1 MSNTIHLTISRDYV
15 VKWGV
20 WESARELIQNAL
32 DTKKYKITYTENEVT
47 ITTHAGAL
55 DRRNLLLGVSSK
67 RDDDS
72 SIGTYGEGFKL
83 AMLVMLREGK
93 SISIKNGKDLW
104 TPHFSH
110 HPDLN
115 HECLALS
122 IFEGAVEGDADTVT
136 FTVGNLSTAEIA
148 EIQSKT
154 LHNFDTDL
162 IEAEDNGSFCW
173 STQRGEASK
182 LYVGSLYV
190 CDLGEKFMLSYNFA
204 PNILHLDRDRQSVS
218 DFHLSLQATR
228 MMATAGSYELLAALA
243 EDGAEDV
250 SDYFTVETRYGSR
263 ESRSEALSGDIRDV
277 VSKSFVKNHGL
288 NAYPINANMNEA
300 QKRVQT
306 VKAVDAGLIPV
317 VVKQGYYN
325 LLNKDI
331 TDKNVSD
338 FKSFNLSNEILKF
351 YDENKGQLRGK
362 PRRALEKI
370 IATIELYEGKRELPP
385 EIKEKVVIEKA
396 AAPSV
401 ASSDSAPDLYPLFE
415 RDPFDDIPF

>member
-32 DTKKYKITYTENEVT
+32 DTKKYKITYTDSEVT

-93 SISIKNGKDLW
+93 SITIKNGKDLW

-110 HPDLN
+110 HPDLH

-136 FTVGNLSTAEIA
+136 FTVGNLSKAEIA

-162 IEAEDNGSFCW
+162 IEAQSNGSFCW
-173 STQRGEASK
+173 STPRNEPSK

-190 CDLGEKFMLSYNFA
+190 CDLGNKYMLSYNFA

-218 DFHLSLQATR
+218 DFHLALEATR
-228 MMATAGSYELLAALA
+228 MMAMDEKYELLAELA
-243 EDGAEDV
+243 ENGAEDV
-250 SDYFTVETRYGSR
+250 SDYFTVETTYGSR
-263 ESRSEALSGDIRDV
+263 SSRSEELSPDIRDV
-277 VSKSFVKNHGL
+277 VSENFVKNNGL

-306 VKAVDAGLIPV
+306 VKALDAGLVPV

-325 LLNKDI
+325 LLKKDI
-331 TDKNVSD
+331 TEKNVSD
-338 FKSFNLSNEILKF
+338 FKSFNLTQEILKF
-351 YDENKGQLRGK
+351 YDENKSQLRGK

-370 IATIELYEGKRELPP
+370 IETIELYEGKRELPV
-385 EIKEKVVIEKA
+385 EIKAKVVVDKPVAPILVSSPPMPAIEI
-396 AAPSV
+396 
-401 ASSDSAPDLYPLFE
+401 
-415 RDPFDDIPF
+415 DPFDDIPF

>member
-32 DTKKYKITYTENEVT
+32 DTKKYKITYTDNEVT
-47 ITTHAGAL
+47 ITTYAGAL
-55 DRRNLLLGVSSK
+55 DRRNLLLGVTSK

-110 HPDLN
+110 HPELH

-136 FTVGNLSTAEIA
+136 FTVGNLSAAEIA

-154 LHNFDTDL
+154 LHNFNTDN
-162 IEAEDNGSFCW
+162 IEAEHNGSFCW
-173 STQRGEASK
+173 DTPRGENSK

-190 CDLGEKFMLSYNFA
+190 CDLGKKFMMSYNFA

-218 DFHLSLQATR
+218 DFHLALEATR
-228 MMATAGSYELLAALA
+228 MMAMSGNYELLAYLA
-243 EDGAEDV
+243 ENSADDV
-250 SDYFTVETRYGSR
+250 SDYYSVETSYSSS
-263 ESRSEALSGDIRDV
+263 SRSEEMNPDIRDV
-277 VSKSFVKNHGL
+277 VSEGFVKSHGL
-288 NAYPINANMNEA
+288 NAYPINANMNEV

-306 VKAVDAGLIPV
+306 MKAVDAGLTPV

-325 LLNKDI
+325 LLKKDL
-331 TDKNVSD
+331 TEKKVSD
-338 FKSFNLSNEILKF
+338 FKAFNLSNEILKF
-351 YDENKGQLRGK
+351 YDENKNQLRGK

-370 IATIELYEGKRELPP
+370 IETIELYEGKRELPV
-385 EIKEKVVIEKA
+385 EIKEKVVMDQKREI
-396 AAPSV
+396 PPMV
-401 ASSDSAPDLYPLFE
+401 SSSPIPPPVLDFDPL
-415 RDPFDDIPF
+415 DDIPF

>member
-32 DTKKYKITYTENEVT
+32 DTKKYKITYTENEIT

-104 TPHFSH
+104 TPHFSN

-136 FTVGNLSTAEIA
+136 FTVGNLSAAEIA

-162 IEAEDNGSFCW
+162 IEAEHNGSFC
-173 STQRGEASK
+173 
-182 LYVGSLYV
+182 
-190 CDLGEKFMLSYNFA
+190 
-204 PNILHLDRDRQSVS
+204 
-218 DFHLSLQATR
+218 
-228 MMATAGSYELLAALA
+228 
-243 EDGAEDV
+243 
-250 SDYFTVETRYGSR
+250 
-263 ESRSEALSGDIRDV
+263 
-277 VSKSFVKNHGL
+277 
-288 NAYPINANMNEA
+288 
-300 QKRVQT
+300 
-306 VKAVDAGLIPV
+306 
-317 VVKQGYYN
+317 
-325 LLNKDI
+325 
-331 TDKNVSD
+331 
-338 FKSFNLSNEILKF
+338 
-351 YDENKGQLRGK
+351 
-362 PRRALEKI
+362 
-370 IATIELYEGKRELPP
+370 
-385 EIKEKVVIEKA
+385 
-396 AAPSV
+396 
-401 ASSDSAPDLYPLFE
+401 
-415 RDPFDDIPF
+415 

>member
-15 VKWGV
+15 VKWGI

-32 DTKKYKITYTENEVT
+32 DTKKYKITYTESELT
-47 ITTHAGAL
+47 ITTNAGSL

-93 SISIKNGKDLW
+93 SITIKNGKDLW

-110 HPDLN
+110 HPDLH

-136 FTVGNLSTAEIA
+136 FTIGNLSKSEIT

-162 IEAEDNGSFCW
+162 IEAEDKGSFCW
-173 STQRGEASK
+173 STPRDMPSK

-190 CDLGEKFMLSYNFA
+190 CNLGKKYMMSYNFA

-218 DFHLSLQATR
+218 DFHLALEATR
-228 MMATAGSYELLAALA
+228 MLAVSGNYELLAELA
-243 EDGAEDV
+243 EKGAEDV
-250 SDYFTVETRYGSR
+250 SDYYTVETTYASR
-263 ESRSEALSGDIRDV
+263 ESRSEELNPDIRDV
-277 VSKSFVKNHGL
+277 VSEGFVKNHGL

-325 LLNKDI
+325 LLKKEI
-331 TDKNVSD
+331 TEKNVSD
-338 FKSFNLSNEILKF
+338 FKSFNLTQEILKF
-351 YDENKGQLRGK
+351 YDENKSHLRGK

-370 IATIELYEGKRELPP
+370 IETIELYEGKRELPI
-385 EIKEKVVIEKA
+385 EIKQKVVVEKTV
-396 AAPSV
+396 APV
-401 ASSDSAPDLYPLFE
+401 FASSPPAPPEEDKF
-415 RDPFDDIPF
+415 DPFYDIPF

>member
-15 VKWGV
+15 VKWSV
-20 WESARELIQNAL
+20 WESAREFIQNAL
-32 DTKKYKITYTENEVT
+32 DTKKYKITYTDSELT
-47 ITTHAGAL
+47 ITTNAGAL

-93 SISIKNGKDLW
+93 TITVKNGKDLW

-110 HPDLN
+110 HPDLD
-115 HECLALS
+115 HECLAIS

-136 FTVGNLSTAEIA
+136 FTIGNLSKAEIA
-148 EIQSKT
+148 DIQSKT

-162 IEAEDNGSFCW
+162 IEAEHNGSFCW
-173 STQRGEASK
+173 STPRGVPSK

-190 CDLGEKFMLSYNFA
+190 CDLGKKYLMSYNFA

-218 DFHLSLQATR
+218 DFHLSLEATR
-228 MMATAGSYELLAALA
+228 MMAVAGCYELLAELA
-243 EDGAEDV
+243 EHGAEDV
-250 SDYFTVETRYGSR
+250 SDYYTVETTYASR
-263 ESRSEALSGDIRDV
+263 ESRSEEMSPDIRDV
-277 VSKSFVKNHGL
+277 VSEGFIKSHGL

-317 VVKQGYYN
+317 VIKPGYYN
-325 LLNKDI
+325 LLKKEI

-338 FKSFNLSNEILKF
+338 FKSFNLSQEILKF
-351 YDENKGQLRGK
+351 YDENKNQLRGK

-370 IATIELYEGKRELPP
+370 IETIELYEGKRELPV
-385 EIKEKVVIEKA
+385 EIKQKVVVEKVV
-396 AAPSV
+396 APV
-401 ASSDSAPDLYPLFE
+401 LSSTPMPMPAPVN
-415 RDPFDDIPF
+415 DPWDDIPF

>member
-15 VKWGV
+15 VKWSV
-20 WESARELIQNAL
+20 WESAREFIQNAL
-32 DTKKYKITYTENEVT
+32 DTKKYKITYTDSELT

-93 SISIKNGKDLW
+93 TITVKNGKDLW

-110 HPDLN
+110 HPDLD
-115 HECLALS
+115 HECLAIS

-136 FTVGNLSTAEIA
+136 FTIGNLSKSEIA
-148 EIQSKT
+148 DIQSKT

-162 IEAEDNGSFCW
+162 IEAEHNGSFCW
-173 STQRGEASK
+173 STPRGMPSK

-190 CDLGEKFMLSYNFA
+190 CDLGKKYLMSYNFA

-218 DFHLSLQATR
+218 DFHLSLEATR
-228 MMATAGSYELLAALA
+228 MMAVAGCYELLAELA
-243 EDGAEDV
+243 EHGAEDV
-250 SDYFTVETRYGSR
+250 SDYYTVETTYASR
-263 ESRSEALSGDIRDV
+263 ESRSEELSPDIRDV
-277 VSKSFVKNHGL
+277 VSEGFVKSHGL

-325 LLNKDI
+325 LLKKEI

-338 FKSFNLSNEILKF
+338 FKSFNLSQEILKF
-351 YDENKGQLRGK
+351 YDENKSQLRGK

-370 IATIELYEGKRELPP
+370 IETIELYEGKRELPV
-385 EIKEKVVIEKA
+385 EIKQKVVVEKVV
-396 AAPSV
+396 APV
-401 ASSDSAPDLYPLFE
+401 LASTPMPVPAPVSDPW
-415 RDPFDDIPF
+415 DDIPF

>member
-15 VKWGV
+15 VKWSV
-20 WESARELIQNAL
+20 WESAREFIQNAL
-32 DTKKYKITYTENEVT
+32 DTKKYKITYTDSELT

-93 SISIKNGKDLW
+93 TITVKNGKDLW

-110 HPDLN
+110 HPDLD
-115 HECLALS
+115 HECLAIS

-136 FTVGNLSTAEIA
+136 FTIGNLSKAEIA
-148 EIQSKT
+148 DIQSKT

-162 IEAEDNGSFCW
+162 IEAEHNGSFCW
-173 STQRGEASK
+173 STPRGMPSK

-190 CDLGEKFMLSYNFA
+190 CDLGKKYLMSYNFA

-218 DFHLSLQATR
+218 DFHLSLEATR
-228 MMATAGSYELLAALA
+228 MMAVAGCYELLAELA
-243 EDGAEDV
+243 EHGAEDV
-250 SDYFTVETRYGSR
+250 SDYYTVETTYASR
-263 ESRSEALSGDIRDV
+263 GSRSEEMSPDIRDV
-277 VSKSFVKNHGL
+277 VSEGFVKSHGL

-317 VVKQGYYN
+317 VIKPGYYN
-325 LLNKDI
+325 LLKKEI

-338 FKSFNLSNEILKF
+338 FKSFNLSQEVLKF
-351 YDENKGQLRGK
+351 YDENKNQLRGK

-370 IATIELYEGKRELPP
+370 IETIELYEGKRELPV
-385 EIKEKVVIEKA
+385 EIKQKVVVEKVV
-396 AAPSV
+396 APV
-401 ASSDSAPDLYPLFE
+401 LASTSMPMPAPVSDPW
-415 RDPFDDIPF
+415 DDIPF